1 MRARRRERQSF
12 AYFSSAAARKVRRQ
26 QANLKTS
33 AHDFG
38 WARKKHTATQTPPQ
52 P

>member
-1 MRARRRERQSF
+1 MAFIE
-12 AYFSSAAARKVRRQ
+12 ARRQ

-38 WARKKHTATQTPPQ
+38 SARKNHTATQTPPQ